1 MKKNLTFYA
10 LATMM
15 LLGLS
20 SVFCACSSDDDDNGN
35 QQKAGDEAVAKLKSV
50 LLDSDNNVVFGEANE
65 QGLYQIGLENPS
77 DAQSLVAN
85 YVNNAGYTGEATL
98 YTLPDGRGTVRV
110 EKGSEDGIYYNVKFA
125 VQGIPSMTLQVVE
138 ENYMDKDN
146 AYNTFI
152 KYQCKKSSCGLKF
165 KLHNLA
171 EKVCPKCGST
181 ELDQQ

>member
-65 QGLYQIGLENPS
+65 QGLYQIGLENQS

-138 ENYMDKDN
+138 GPYMDNENKINAKTPYKCKDCGFN
-146 AYNTFI
+146 FKLFNLAA
-152 KYQCKKSSCGLKF
+152 KKCTSCGSI
-165 KLHNLA
+165 NIEIA
-171 EKVCPKCGST
+171 E
-181 ELDQQ
+181 